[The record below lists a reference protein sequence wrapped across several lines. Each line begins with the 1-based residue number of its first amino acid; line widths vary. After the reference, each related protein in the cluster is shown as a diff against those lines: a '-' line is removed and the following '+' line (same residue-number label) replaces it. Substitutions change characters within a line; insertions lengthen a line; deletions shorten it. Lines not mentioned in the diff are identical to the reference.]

1 MNCERTHQSL
11 LAYLDGELSAR
22 EQAAVKA
29 HLAECAACAAE
40 RQALAGLQADLSA
53 TVAAAAAAV
62 ELPAAAEARIADRL
76 TAEIEKS
83 RRPGRL
89 AAFLAWLRRPAPI
102 LAGVVAVLVVAVV
115 LGPVLFSG
123 LQPGPTPEPV
133 VIVQTVVVESTK
145 IVEKAGEVVTI
156 VETVLV
162 EKEVE
167 VAPRAVTAVAQ
178 ATQAPEPELTAMP
191 ATTATPAPPQEPSAA
206 DMFFEDYGVNPFL
219 DTEDDPLS
227 TFALDVDT
235 GAYSI
240 ARSYVRDGHLP
251 PPDAVRVEEFV
262 NYFQQGYA
270 TPSRQETFAIHA
282 DGAPAPYTET
292 DRYQMLRF
300 GIQGYTVLPEE
311 RQDVALTFVIDV
323 SGSMGQENRLELV
336 KRALELLVE
345 QLRPSDSVAIVVYG
359 TNARVVLEPTSGAG
373 QEAILRAIYSLVPE
387 GSTNAEAGLRLGYRL
402 ANEGYTPGAINR
414 VVLCSDGVA
423 NVGRTGPDEILDV
436 IGQRAREGITL
447 TAVGVGMG
455 NYNDVLMEQ
464 LADQGDGFYA
474 YVDTLD
480 EARRLFGQ
488 NLVSTLQAIAL
499 DAKVQVEFNPE
510 VVSRYR
516 LVGFENR
523 AVADERFRDDS
534 VDAGQIGAGH
544 SVTALY
550 EVKLHEGAQGRIA
563 TVHLRWQEPETGEV
577 IEISRDMDTE
587 ELAGSFTAAAPYF
600 QNAVVVAEYAEVLR
614 GSYWAQDNTLAGV
627 LEEAERVAELLPE
640 DEDVAEFVELVRRAS
655 QIAGQR

>member
-1 MNCERTHQSL
+1 MPQAT
-11 LAYLDGELSAR
+11 LAAQAR
-22 EQAAVKA
+22 PTQAP
-29 HLAECAACAAE
+29 LAEP
-40 RQALAGLQADLSA
+40 
-53 TVAAAAAAV
+53 TNVV
-62 ELPAAAEARIADRL
+62 EPEG
-76 TAEIEKS
+76 E
-83 RRPGRL
+83 
-89 AAFLAWLRRPAPI
+89 
-102 LAGVVAVLVVAVV
+102 VVTLV
-115 LGPVLFSG
+115 
-123 LQPGPTPEPV
+123 E
-133 VIVQTVVVESTK
+133 TVVVEATR
-145 IVEKAGEVVTI
+145 IVEVEVV
-156 VETVLV
+156 VETVV
-162 EKEVE
+162 AEKE
-167 VAPRAVTAVAQ
+167 AGA
-178 ATQAPEPELTAMP
+178 EPAGVRLPAATAMP
-191 ATTATPAPPQEPSAA
+191 AATASPAPPREPSAA

-240 ARSYVRDGHLP
+240 ARRYVRDGHLP

-270 TPSRQETFAIHA
+270 SPSRQETFAIHA
-282 DGAPAPYTET
+282 DGAPAPFTET

-300 GIQGYTVLPEE
+300 GIQGYTILPEE

-345 QLRPSDSVAIVVYG
+345 QLRPGDSVAIVVYG
-359 TNARVVLEPTSGAG
+359 TSARTVLESTSGAD
-373 QEAILRAIYSLVPE
+373 QERILRAIYGLVPE
-387 GSTNAEAGLRLGYRL
+387 GSTNAEAGLLLGYRL

-423 NVGRTGPDEILDV
+423 NVGRTGPDEILEV

-447 TAVGVGMG
+447 TTVGVGMG

-474 YVDTLD
+474 YVDTLE

-488 NLVSTLQAIAL
+488 NLVSTLQTIAL

-544 SVTALY
+544 SATALY
-550 EVKLHEGAQGRIA
+550 EVKFHEGARGRIA
-563 TVHLRWQEPETGEV
+563 TIHLRWQEPETGEV
-577 IEISRDMDTE
+577 IEISHDLDTG

-600 QNAVVVAEYAEVLR
+600 QHAVVVAEYAEVLR
-614 GSYWAQDNTLAGV
+614 GSYWAQANTLAGV

-640 DEDVAEFVELVRRAS
+640 DEDVAEFVELVRRAG
-655 QIAGQR
+655 QIAGWR